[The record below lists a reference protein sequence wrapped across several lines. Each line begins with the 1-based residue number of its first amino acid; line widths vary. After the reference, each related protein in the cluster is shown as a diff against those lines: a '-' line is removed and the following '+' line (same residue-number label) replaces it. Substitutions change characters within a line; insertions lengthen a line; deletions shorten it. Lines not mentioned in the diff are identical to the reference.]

1 MAWLIMVICSV
12 LGLLT
17 VPTLCCIREYH
28 ELEQSVLRNPHNL
41 DSLVRAFFPPNQ
53 EQAILV
59 EVFYDREESTNSTYK
74 LELLKFMLSNSCGN
88 EPEFC
93 KHLDEGRTN
102 CTYLYRWSSSPI
114 YLFIEPR
121 LLNDMSLNILP
132 GTEIRIRQAKLVM
145 PEICNSKE
153 DQITDTNGDVW
164 DLPVF
169 LLTQLTTAV
178 SNIKLITTRFLC
190 I

>member
-1 MAWLIMVICSV
+1 MHACHAGPEAEMAWLIVVICSV

-17 VPTLCCIREYH
+17 VPTLCCIREYN
-28 ELEQSVLRNPHNL
+28 ELEQSLLKNPRNR

-59 EVFYDREESTNSTYK
+59 EVFYDMEESVNITVTDKY
-74 LELLKFMLSNSCGN
+74 ELLKFTLSNSCGN
-88 EPEFC
+88 EPPFC
-93 KHLDEGRTN
+93 KHLDETRTN

-132 GTEIRIRQAKLVM
+132 GTQIRIRQAKLVI

-153 DQITDTNGDVW
+153 DRSTYDV
-164 DLPVF
+164 V
-169 LLTQLTTAV
+169 
-178 SNIKLITTRFLC
+178 
-190 I
+190 